1 MPRSE
6 PSRAREKL
14 DNYELDVYVKSA
26 LCNRAQDIL
35 VGPGFDKVGGKCKVV
50 SRFHSKAN
58 TAFYFINNPL

>member
-1 MPRSE
+1 MPRFL
-6 PSRAREKL
+6 PSRAREEL

-35 VGPGFDKVGGKCKVV
+35 VGPGLDKVRGKRKDD

-58 TAFYFINNPL
+58 TAFYFIYNPL